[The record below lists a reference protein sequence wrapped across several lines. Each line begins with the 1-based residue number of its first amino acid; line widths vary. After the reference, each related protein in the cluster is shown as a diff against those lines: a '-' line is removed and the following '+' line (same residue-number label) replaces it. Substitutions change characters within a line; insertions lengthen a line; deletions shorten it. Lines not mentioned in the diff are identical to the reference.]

1 MRVEED
7 AAENVKR
14 LDLIASAWI
23 ELSCA
28 SYTLVVYA
36 GLLQLV
42 RSVYIELLLVGKR
55 MAGGD

>member
-14 LDLIASAWI
+14 FDSIASAWI
-23 ELSCA
+23 HFVLGF
-28 SYTLVVYA
+28 VYA

-42 RSVYIELLLVGKR
+42 RSMYTELLLVGKR